1 MSSEIEAVGTGTG
14 DYASAK
20 RNEAFGAKPR
30 YKSTWLKYEMATPKA
45 WIVSSGRIALFI
57 MIAVLWELGV
67 RSHLIN
73 PFFWS
78 QPTEIA
84 KTWWIGVQS
93 GAVWQD
99 TLYTFRSTVLGFILG
114 TTGGAVIGL
123 SFWWSKYYAR
133 ICEPFI
139 IMFEAMPKLALAP
152 IVVLVFGMGIGSKV
166 AMGFAITV
174 VITTLTTYNGV
185 RSVDKDLARMVYS
198 LGAKRLQVFTKVI
211 VPSAL
216 PSMISALRINIGLAL
231 TGAIVGEYI
240 GSEHGL
246 GRMIFYAGQTYEI
259 SLIWA
264 NIFNLSIL
272 SMLLY
277 LLVGKLENSLL
288 KGIMHQK

>member
-1 MSSEIEAVGTGTG
+1 MPSEG
-14 DYASAK
+14 DVVE
-20 RNEAFGAKPR
+20 RNGSLSKLKNAPFPR
-30 YKSTWLKYEMATPKA
+30 TRTNALKYEMSTPKP
-45 WIVSSGRIALFI
+45 WLVNIGRLALFL
-57 MIAVLWELGV
+57 AVLLLWELGAGIGW
-67 RSHLIN
+67 IN
-73 PFFWS
+73 SFFWS
-78 QPTEIA
+78 QPSEIA
-84 KTWWIGVQS
+84 RTWLTSVQT

-99 TLYTFRSTVLGFILG
+99 TFYTFRSTVYGFLLG
-114 TTGGAVIGL
+114 TAGGTLLGL

-133 ICEPFI
+133 IFEPFI

-152 IVVLVFGMGIGSKV
+152 IIVLVFGIGMGSKV

-185 RSVDKDLARMVYS
+185 RSVDKDLVRMVYS
-198 LGAKRLQVFTKVI
+198 LGASRLQVFSKVI
-211 VPSAL
+211 VPTAI
-216 PSMISALRINIGLAL
+216 PAMISALRINIGLAL

-240 GSEHGL
+240 GSEQGL

-277 LLVGKLENSLL
+277 ILVGKLEGYLL
-288 KGIMHQK
+288 KGFTHK

>member
-1 MSSEIEAVGTGTG
+1 MSSEMEAIRTRTGNMS
-14 DYASAK
+14 SAK
-20 RNEAFGAKPR
+20 QVVAYGLPLKP
-30 YKSTWLKYEMATPKA
+30 KSTWLKYEMTSPKTRL
-45 WIVSSGRIALFI
+45 VVSGRIALF
-57 MIAVLWELGV
+57 ALFVLIWEIGV
-67 RSHLIN
+67 RLQLID

-93 GAVWQD
+93 GAVWHD
-99 TLYTFRSTVLGFILG
+99 TFYTFRSTVLGFLLG
-114 TTGGAVIGL
+114 TFGGTVIGL

-152 IVVLVFGMGIGSKV
+152 IVVLVFGLGIASKV
-166 AMGFAITV
+166 AIGFAITV
-174 VITTLTTYNGV
+174 VITTLTTYNGM
-185 RSVDKDLARMVYS
+185 RSVDKDLVRMVYS
-198 LGAKRLQVFTKVI
+198 LGANRLQVFAKVI

-216 PSMISALRINIGLAL
+216 PAIISALRINIGLAL

-240 GSEHGL
+240 GSDHGL

-277 LLVGKLENSLL
+277 MIVGRIESSLM

>member
-1 MSSEIEAVGTGTG
+1 MPSEDVVERKGSLSKLRNSSA
-14 DYASAK
+14 
-20 RNEAFGAKPR
+20 PR
-30 YKSTWLKYEMATPKA
+30 TRTNALKYEMSTPKP
-45 WIVSSGRIALFI
+45 WLVNVGRLALFL
-57 MIAVLWELGV
+57 AVLLLWELGASV
-67 RSHLIN
+67 GLVNS
-73 PFFWS
+73 FFWS
-78 QPTEIA
+78 QPSEIA
-84 KTWWIGVQS
+84 RTWLIGVQT

-99 TLYTFRSTVLGFILG
+99 TFYTFRSTVYGFLLG
-114 TTGGAVIGL
+114 TAGGTLLGL

-133 ICEPFI
+133 IFEPFI

-152 IVVLVFGMGIGSKV
+152 IIVLVFGIGMGSKV

-185 RSVDKDLARMVYS
+185 RSVDKDLVRMVYS
-198 LGAKRLQVFTKVI
+198 LGASRMQVFSKVI
-211 VPSAL
+211 VPTAI
-216 PSMISALRINIGLAL
+216 PAMISALRINIGLAL

-240 GSEHGL
+240 GSEQGL

-277 LLVGKLENSLL
+277 ILVGRLEGYLL
-288 KGIMHQK
+288 KGFTHK

>member
-1 MSSEIEAVGTGTG
+1 MMPSEGDVIERKGNL
-14 DYASAK
+14 SK
-20 RNEAFGAKPR
+20 LRNAPAPR
-30 YKSTWLKYEMATPKA
+30 TRTNALKYEMSAPKP
-45 WIVSSGRIALFI
+45 WLVNIGRLSLFV
-57 MIAVLWELGV
+57 AVLLLWELGASIGLV
-67 RSHLIN
+67 NS
-73 PFFWS
+73 FFWS
-78 QPTEIA
+78 QPSEIA
-84 KTWWIGVQS
+84 STWWVGVQT

-99 TLYTFRSTVLGFILG
+99 TFYTFRSTVYGFLLG
-114 TTGGAVIGL
+114 TAGGTLLGL

-133 ICEPFI
+133 IFEPFI

-152 IVVLVFGMGIGSKV
+152 IIVLVFGIGMGSKV

-185 RSVDKDLARMVYS
+185 RSVDKDLVRMVYS
-198 LGAKRLQVFTKVI
+198 LGASRLQVFRKVI
-211 VPSAL
+211 VPTAI
-216 PSMISALRINIGLAL
+216 PAMISALRINIGLAL

-240 GSEHGL
+240 GSEQGL

-277 LLVGKLENSLL
+277 ILVGKLEGYLL
-288 KGIMHQK
+288 KGFTHK

>member
-1 MSSEIEAVGTGTG
+1 MMPSEGEVVERKG
-14 DYASAK
+14 SLSK
-20 RNEAFGAKPR
+20 LRNAPAPR
-30 YKSTWLKYEMATPKA
+30 ARTNALKYEMSTPRP
-45 WIVSSGRIALFI
+45 WLVNIGRLALFL
-57 MIAVLWELGV
+57 AVLLLWELGASTGWV
-67 RSHLIN
+67 NS
-73 PFFWS
+73 FFWS
-78 QPTEIA
+78 QPSEIA
-84 KTWWIGVQS
+84 RTWLTGVQT

-99 TLYTFRSTVLGFILG
+99 TFYTFRSTVFGFLLG
-114 TTGGAVIGL
+114 TAGGTLLGL

-133 ICEPFI
+133 IFEPFI

-152 IVVLVFGMGIGSKV
+152 IIVLVFGIGMGSKV

-185 RSVDKDLARMVYS
+185 RSVDKDLVRMVYS
-198 LGAKRLQVFTKVI
+198 LGASRLQVFSKVI
-211 VPSAL
+211 VPTAI
-216 PSMISALRINIGLAL
+216 PAMISALRINIGLAL

-240 GSEHGL
+240 GSEQGL

-277 LLVGKLENSLL
+277 ILVGKLEGYLL
-288 KGIMHQK
+288 KGFTHK

>member
-1 MSSEIEAVGTGTG
+1 MENQLKAAGAAVEEPAVVKRQNRG
-14 DYASAK
+14 SAPK
-20 RNEAFGAKPR
+20 R
-30 YKSTWLKYEMATPKA
+30 KSGGLKYEMSSPKP
-45 WIVSSGRIALFI
+45 WIVAAGQTGVFLLII
-57 MIAVLWELGV
+57 VLWELFARLGI
-67 RSHLIN
+67 IN

-84 KTWWIGVQS
+84 KTWWTSVQS
-93 GAVWQD
+93 GAVWLD
-99 TLYTFRSTVLGFILG
+99 TMYTFRSTVLGFLLG
-114 TTGGAVIGL
+114 TAGGTLIGL

-133 ICEPFI
+133 IFEPFI

-152 IVVLVFGMGIGSKV
+152 IVVLVFGIGISSKV

-185 RSVDKDLARMVYS
+185 KSVDKDLVRMVYS
-198 LGAKRLQVFTKVI
+198 LGASRWQVFRKVI
-211 VPSAL
+211 VPSAM
-216 PSMISALRINIGLAL
+216 PAMISALRINIGLAL

-240 GSEHGL
+240 GSEQGL

-264 NIFNLSIL
+264 NIFNLSVL

-277 LLVGKLENSLL
+277 LLVGRLEKWLL
-288 KGIMHQK
+288 KGFTHQK